1 MKINCIAIDD
11 EPLAL
16 DIIKNYSGKVPFL
29 KLIRTFTKAVDSIE
43 YIQKNHVDLIFLD
56 VQMEGITGLQL
67 INALKKQPQI
77 ILTTAFDKY
86 AVQGFE
92 LDITD
97 YLLKPIS
104 FERFI
109 RACDRAYDRTF
120 KSNNSKTVSG
130 EISPRREQNYFFV
143 KTEFRLQKINFDEI
157 LYIEGMG
164 DYLRIVSRQGKI
176 MTLQNFKR
184 LEEILPEED
193 FCRVHKSYM
202 ISLKN
207 ISCIEKSHVK
217 ISDKEIPISDFYR
230 NNFYD
235 KLKILNLIV

>member
-16 DIIKNYSGKVPFL
+16 DIIKDYSSKVPFL
-29 KLIRTFTKAVDSIE
+29 KLIKTFTKPVDSIE
-43 YIQKNHVDLIFLD
+43 FIQKNHVDLIFLD

-67 INALKKQPQI
+67 INALKKSPQI
-77 ILTTAFDKY
+77 ILTTAYDKY

-104 FERFI
+104 FERYI

-120 KSNNSKTVSG
+120 KTNGVKTVTG

-164 DYLRIVSRQGKI
+164 DYLRIVAKQGKI

-184 LEEILPEED
+184 MEAILPEAD

-202 ISLKN
+202 ISLNN
-207 ISCIEKSHVK
+207 INCIEKSHVK

-235 KLKILNLIV
+235 KLKLLNLIV